1 MLPLTVNCAY
11 SATRSA
17 PRPYLPRH
25 ASRLGAQLL
34 LLLLLLLLLPRL
46 SVTEGNFL
54 EVDLPQSAAD
64 APYEII
70 PCTFKPNVFTNFT
83 LTVYGTEAAF
93 DLRPK

>member
-1 MLPLTVNCAY
+1 
-11 SATRSA
+11 
-17 PRPYLPRH
+17 LPRH
-25 ASRLGAQLL
+25 ASGLGAQLL
-34 LLLLLLLLLPRL
+34 LLLLLLLLPRL
-46 SVTEGNFL
+46 WVTEGNFL

>member
-1 MLPLTVNCAY
+1 M
-11 SATRSA
+11 
-17 PRPYLPRH
+17 
-25 ASRLGAQLL
+25 
-34 LLLLLLLLLPRL
+34 
-46 SVTEGNFL
+46 TEGNVL